1 MEARHNSSVS
11 ECREIL
17 KQEYLTTLKA
27 STLLRVSKRTIF
39 NLVKRG
45 ELQAIKLSHRIT
57 LIPIETLL
65 SMVNQKE
72 YKHISV
78 FAKERNKSPKVKTK
92 PSKPR
97 AKTTADDYKQSV
109 KGSFMENIEE
119 EVYTMAEICSKF
131 NYTYGRFY
139 NLRMRYHIPCTKGQ
153 ATKCFPKAIIDRVM
167 QEEAERL
174 GRQQTDH
181 WYTCFDIMEQFGLG
195 KTQVRRFALTY
206 KVRIKKRGHT
216 NLYLKA
222 DWDAAREKAAK
233 TSASVK
239 AKRATKV

>member
-1 MEARHNSSVS
+1 
-11 ECREIL
+11 
-17 KQEYLTTLKA
+17 
-27 STLLRVSKRTIF
+27 
-39 NLVKRG
+39 
-45 ELQAIKLSHRIT
+45 
-57 LIPIETLL
+57 
-65 SMVNQKE
+65 MVNQKE

-109 KGSFMENIEE
+109 KGSFVENIEE

-181 WYTCFDIMEQFGLG
+181 WYTSDLQSSYQEARTHQPLPKSRLG
-195 KTQVRRFALTY
+195 CSKRKGSQDQR
-206 KVRIKKRGHT
+206 KCKGKKSH
-216 NLYLKA
+216 K
-222 DWDAAREKAAK
+222 
-233 TSASVK
+233 SMII
-239 AKRATKV
+239 